1 MDERTPDDRDPEAGT
16 TDLGESSGTEPVA
29 TGPALEGD
37 GVDGTAP
44 ASSSA
49 TASAEGPGPLAARPE
64 PPEVGGLPPAPLP
77 KRAQAKARRR
87 ARAHPYANEASP
99 DAEKALDPR
108 PEALKWLALAA
119 LLVGGGWM
127 IASRYSP
134 LVPGSSAPVDPA
146 TWQVILQVPLF
157 TGITLLGFSF
167 VRKPMARLLALTGWL
182 IGALYGGL
190 WAQDL
195 FYENAADYVNAA
207 FSVLFGVLFVY
218 LAYHEWLSR
227 LRAVENAAVRF
238 LGISWFVGA
247 GAYFL
252 IDKVQPVRL
261 WLIHIVSGHTRWFLD
276 LFGQGDA
283 KGLVFLVNEEDNKS
297 PTTFFY
303 PDQYCDPYN
312 YQIPD
317 VAAYCSEHGLNVP
330 LHTPP
335 PPTTWLQELLYF
347 APDGDLYIKP
357 VSIIL
362 ACTALQ
368 SIMVFV
374 GLFAGTVAPWRRK
387 LKASLLV
394 GGIIYVLNLVR
405 NTGIIWFYGQGHA
418 SFWIMHDA
426 IGKGGSLVAMVL
438 IAFGVFRWF
447 PQFFTALVG
456 VLDLIERDGPLE
468 RALKLGRRRPEPPTN
483 EIPAAPTIQG

>member
-1 MDERTPDDRDPEAGT
+1 MDERAPEDRTPDTG
-16 TDLGESSGTEPVA
+16 SGADAP
-29 TGPALEGD
+29 
-37 GVDGTAP
+37 GTAP
-44 ASSSA
+44 PTDSPAPSPPGIGAAPHPAADAAASTPPVTPAA
-49 TASAEGPGPLAARPE
+49 TPVAGRKGQRRAARP
-64 PPEVGGLPPAPLP
+64 
-77 KRAQAKARRR
+77 
-87 ARAHPYANEASP
+87 HPYRDEASP
-99 DAEKALDPR
+99 PAEQALNPR
-108 PEALKWLALAA
+108 REALKWLGLAA
-119 LLVGGGWM
+119 LLVGGGYA

-134 LVPGSSAPVDPA
+134 FVPSAVAPVDVNV
-146 TWQVILQVPLF
+146 WQAVLQVPLF
-157 TGITLLGFSF
+157 AGIALLGFSF
-167 VRKPMARLLALTGWL
+167 VRKPWARRLAMAGWL
-182 IGALYGGL
+182 LGALYGGL
-190 WAQDL
+190 WSQDL

-227 LRAVENAAVRF
+227 LRGVENVAVRF

-261 WLIHIVSGHTRWFLD
+261 WLIHVVSGHTKAFLD
-276 LFGQGDA
+276 LFGQGDKA
-283 KGLVFLVNEEDNKS
+283 GLVFLVDEADNKS

-303 PDQYCDPYN
+303 PDQYCDQGN
-312 YQIPD
+312 YLIPE
-317 VAAYCSEHGLNVP
+317 VQRWCIEHGINVP
-330 LHTPP
+330 MHTPP
-335 PPTTWLQELLYF
+335 PAASWFQELLFF

-357 VSIIL
+357 ISIIL

-374 GLFAGTVAPWRRK
+374 GLFAGTVATWQTK

-394 GGIIYVLNLVR
+394 GAIIYVLNLIR

-418 SFWIMHDA
+418 SFWVMHDA
-426 IGKGGSLVAMVL
+426 VGKGGSLAAMVL

-468 RALKLGRRRPEPPTN
+468 RALKLGRRRPTAQPV
-483 EIPAAPTIQG
+483 AQA